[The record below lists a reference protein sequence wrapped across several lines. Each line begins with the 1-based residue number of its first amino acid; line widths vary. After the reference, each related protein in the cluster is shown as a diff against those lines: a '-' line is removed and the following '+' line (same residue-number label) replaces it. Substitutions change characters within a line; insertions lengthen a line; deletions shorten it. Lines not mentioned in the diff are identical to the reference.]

1 MKPPKID
8 GQPIPALLELLKE
21 PENQIREW
29 TKIELGKRNT
39 AEVISAVNKWAA
51 GLDSHAPNYEHNMM
65 EALWVH
71 QWFNAV
77 DLELLKRMLQSTESH
92 ARAAA
97 GRVLCYWRDRVP
109 DSLTLFKTL
118 ANDANPR
125 VRLEAV
131 RGASFY
137 RTPEAIDVALEA
149 LKHPID
155 YYLDYTLRETMRQ
168 LEPWRQ
174 KALESS
180 APLAADNPA
189 GREFLLQTIK
199 TPELLKLPRS
209 PMILQALLTRADA
222 SDADRMVALG
232 DLAKARQTNLV
243 AVLMSEI
250 DTALNSAG
258 RAGKSSAEVSTL
270 ARLFPSQIPD
280 VLKTFRSRIV
290 QLTSSES
297 SDLRQNAW
305 AALALADSSFDT
317 IWAAASKQSSD
328 LADLLSGIPFLTD
341 SDFRA
346 KAYDRV
352 RPLVENRQIEA
363 EVRRA
368 AIRAVMSMNHEPEA
382 VFSSLTT
389 LIERGEDVPAAAQG
403 LRVIPRGKWP
413 RGQAISAVNGLV
425 KWAKTIPVA
434 NRTTQ
439 DYGQI
444 VQLAGDLAGLL
455 PAEQAANMRKEL
467 RDLHVSLFVIRTV
480 REQMRYDTPRLVV
493 DAGKPFEIIFENLD
507 FMSHNL
513 LLVKPNT
520 REKIGLAAAAMKPED
535 IDSEGRSYVPAS
547 SDVLAATK
555 MLQTGEKETLR
566 LTAPTAE
573 GECEYVCTFP
583 GHYQVMRGQLVVTK
597 NVEEYLRANPEP
609 VLPPASVTSEDATAP
624 GHAHAH

>member
-1 MKPPKID
+1 
-8 GQPIPALLELLKE
+8 LLKE
-21 PENQIREW
+21 PENQVREW
-29 TKIELGKRNT
+29 AKIELGKREKT
-39 AEVISAVNKWAA
+39 EVISAVNKWAA
-51 GLDSHAPNYEHNMM
+51 GLDSHAINYEHSMM

-71 QWFNAV
+71 QWFNALDV
-77 DLELLKRMLQSTESH
+77 ELLNRMLKSTEPH

-97 GRVLCYWRDRVP
+97 GRVLCYWRDKVP
-109 DSLTLFKTL
+109 DSLGLFKTL

-174 KALESS
+174 KVLESS
-180 APLAADNPA
+180 APVAADNPA
-189 GREFLLQTIK
+189 GRDFLLQTIK

-258 RAGKSSAEVSTL
+258 RARKSSAEASTL

-280 VLKTFRSRIV
+280 VLKTYRSRIA
-290 QLTSSES
+290 QLSSSES
-297 SDLRQNAW
+297 SDLRQNSW
-305 AALALADSSFDT
+305 AALALADGSFDT
-317 IWAAASKQSSD
+317 IWATASKQSSN
-328 LADLLSGIPFLTD
+328 LADLLSGIPLLTD

-346 KAYDRV
+346 KAYERV
-352 RPLVENRQIEA
+352 KPLVENRQTEA

-368 AIRAVMSMNHEPEA
+368 AIRAVVSMNNNPEA

-389 LIERGEDVPAAAQG
+389 LIDRGEEVPAAAQG

-455 PAEQAANMRKEL
+455 PAEQAANVRKEL
-467 RDLHVSLFVIRTV
+467 RELHVSLFVIRTV

-493 DAGKPFEIIFENLD
+493 EAGKPFEVIFENVD

-513 LLVKPNT
+513 LIVKPNT

-535 IDSEGRSYVPAS
+535 IDSEGRSYVPATP
-547 SDVLAATK
+547 DVLAATK

-566 LTAPTAE
+566 LTAPTTE

-597 NVEEYLRANPEP
+597 NAEEYLRANPEP
-609 VLPPASVTSEDATAP
+609 VLPPAPVTSEDATAP

>member
-1 MKPPKID
+1 
-8 GQPIPALLELLKE
+8 
-21 PENQIREW
+21 
-29 TKIELGKRNT
+29 
-39 AEVISAVNKWAA
+39 
-51 GLDSHAPNYEHNMM
+51 MM

-77 DLELLKRMLQSTESH
+77 DVELLKRMLQSTEPHS
-92 ARAAA
+92 RAAA

-109 DSLTLFKTL
+109 DSLGLFKTL

-131 RGASFY
+131 RSASFY
-137 RTPEAIDVALEA
+137 RAPEAIDVALEV
-149 LKHPID
+149 LKHPMD

-180 APLAADNPA
+180 APVALDNPA

-243 AVLMSEI
+243 AVLLAEI
-250 DTALNSAG
+250 DTALNSSSHD
-258 RAGKSSAEVSTL
+258 KTSSAAASAL

-280 VLKTFRSRIV
+280 ALKTFRSRIA
-290 QLTSSES
+290 QLTSNES
-297 SDLRQNAW
+297 PELRQNAW
-305 AALALADSSFDT
+305 AALALADGSFDA
-317 IWAAASKQSSD
+317 IWAVASRQPSS
-328 LADLLSGIPFLTD
+328 LADLLNGIPMLTD

-346 KAYDRV
+346 KAYERV
-352 RPLVENRQIEA
+352 KPLVESRQTDTR
-363 EVRRA
+363 VRRA
-368 AIRAVMSMNHEPEA
+368 AIRGLVSMNREPES
-382 VFSSLTT
+382 VFSSLTA
-389 LIERGEDVPAAAQG
+389 LIDRGEEVPAAAQG
-403 LRVIPRGKWP
+403 LRVIPRAKWP
-413 RGQAISAVNGLV
+413 RAQASSAVNGLV
-425 KWAKTIPVA
+425 KWARTVPVA

-439 DYGQI
+439 DYSQI

-455 PAEQAANMRKEL
+455 PAEQAINVRKEL
-467 RDLHVSLFVIRTV
+467 KELHVSLFVIRTV

-493 DAGKPFEIIFENLD
+493 EAGKPFEIIFENVD

-513 LLVKPNT
+513 LIVKPNT

-535 IDSEGRSYVPAS
+535 VDSEGRSYVPAT
-547 SDVLAATK
+547 SDVLAASK

-566 LTAPTAE
+566 LTAPITE
-573 GECEYVCTFP
+573 GECEYLCTFP

-597 NVEEYLRANPEP
+597 NVDEYLKANPEP
-609 VLPPASVTSEDATAP
+609 VLPPATVSSEDGGQPAHT
-624 GHAHAH
+624 HAH